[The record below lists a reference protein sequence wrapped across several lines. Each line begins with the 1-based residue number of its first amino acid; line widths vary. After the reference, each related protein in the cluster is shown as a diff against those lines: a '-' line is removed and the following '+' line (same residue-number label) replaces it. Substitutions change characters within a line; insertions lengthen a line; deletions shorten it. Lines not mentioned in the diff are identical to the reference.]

1 MNSENSFQR
10 LWILVPESGG
20 FSKLTINAIS
30 SEHIVRLTI

>member
-10 LWILVPESGG
+10 LWILVSESGG

-30 SEHIVRLTI
+30 SELIVRLTI